1 MGFLFEAYEI
11 IVLFADGGK
20 FNPRGKINQHGGGSI
35 YFNYRK
41 QDRPLK
47 KSA

>member
-1 MGFLFEAYEI
+1 MVVLFVAYEI

-20 FNPRGKINQHGGGSI
+20 FNPRGKINQHGGSI
-35 YFNYRK
+35 KFNDRK